1 VLRETHAAS
10 DRKQNRTA
18 GLQGGG
24 DLRPKNDLQAKPT
37 HCVSHRARGPLHPKR
52 GSDSPVRPQARGKPG
67 ENRTFREAWIRGDRG
82 SPKRRYCELVVALP
96 DRHGIHVS
104 IERTV

>member
-1 VLRETHAAS
+1 MLRETHAAS
-10 DRKQNRTA
+10 DRKQNRIA

-24 DLRPKNDLQAKPT
+24 ELRPKNDLQAKPT

-67 ENRTFREAWIRGDRG
+67 EDRTFREA
-82 SPKRRYCELVVALP
+82 
-96 DRHGIHVS
+96 
-104 IERTV
+104 